1 MSMMI
6 VIQAVKV
13 FTGTSAAV
21 LSMIVTLLADVLPPV
36 ISDKWLIDIRTAVSV
51 GGTVLI
57 ATWWIGRKFQN
68 IEDRLKNAELA
79 RAEMQK
85 NLGELIQAK
94 RDRIRH

>member
-94 RDRIRH
+94 RDRRH

>member
-85 NLGELIQAK
+85 NLCELIQAK
-94 RDRIRH
+94 RDRRH